1 MSKLSKRKTR
11 LLVETDNT
19 VYDRR
24 RQREIVVELKPSY
37 MVLRLKGTRA
47 VYTITYTSA
56 LNQAIRNEAAR
67 KRLEKA
73 NGKKLCCESK
83 KRRVS

>member
-1 MSKLSKRKTR
+1 MKLAQRKTR
-11 LLVETDNT
+11 LLVETDN
-19 VYDRR
+19 VLYDRR

-37 MVLRLKGTRA
+37 MIMRLKGTRA

-56 LNQAIRNEAAR
+56 FNQAVRNEVAR

-73 NGKKLCCESK
+73 AK
-83 KRRVS
+83 KRGPRGA